1 MTSVCPAGVTFLL
14 LLLILLDRLL
24 LVILE
29 LVRCVSCQFPC
40 HNDLPGCRLGT
51 AAGYYGLGG
60 HQGGAHCLIFS
71 TFCKMMSESPQRIKT
86 LPEVIIRSGGSCCRP
101 ERGWEMPTMLQVPQD
116 EFDQERSYTGAGAP
130 HPEHD
135 ITVLTISSYHFSPF

>member
-40 HNDLPGCRLGT
+40 RTHNDLPGCRLGT

-71 TFCKMMSESPQRIKT
+71 TFCKMMSESPQRIET
-86 LPEVIIRSGGSCCRP
+86 LPEVIIRFGGSCCRP
-101 ERGWEMPTMLQVPQD
+101 ERGWEWEMPTINAWWEDSLQWLD
-116 EFDQERSYTGAGAP
+116 TSY
-130 HPEHD
+130 
-135 ITVLTISSYHFSPF
+135 ITVKHSFPLILSNKSK